1 MPLTN
6 PKYIALRDTCIAK
19 KKELQV
25 VNPFM
30 ASFLASIALDRSNSR
45 KIGYEGMTLFIQLLQ
60 ATELDRLMTSPE
72 AADAHVNWFWAL
84 IDEAHSLKDRA
95 DRRRGIKAVVSV
107 YHSMDKA
114 GFLGKE
120 FWRPDNSPYYY
131 LCKKSFEKTLI
142 DEYCGSKYIA
152 FLRYSI
158 QHHPHFVVI
167 SFRNMAL
174 RDMVLDAFNDW
185 PNKYDR
191 DIGSL
196 QYVKDAEGW
205 FEGTTDGVR
214 DYKDL
219 TAAMLVTARDH
230 ILRTCGEAQ
239 ERRNRMWF
247 MFCIFGHQI
256 RKHPEHHFF
265 RESPVWDSGMVTDHR
280 VSNHIADGFQVA
292 FYGQQDPF
300 KQGHGVLLICD
311 HADDIS
317 ASAIEKTIYR
327 IKLGGITVPVLWDA
341 LANYSL
347 HHLKLNITFVKHFL
361 LWFISVKE
369 RDYGHITKED
379 VDAFRVYISRK
390 CNRGKTRNVYI
401 TVVTNFLKYARE
413 EGYLEV
419 DDDALKD
426 YVYFSYEYNPA
437 PKPQTKVN
445 IERLLV
451 TLKEMGKVNPVYEL
465 IRIMVCI
472 LCTDSIRAGHLCAIN
487 LRRLTFNADG
497 TATLWAKAK
506 NGGQTRVQREFTE
519 KTANRLHRALTVTE
533 EVRNQ
538 CPRGSVEDQLFIYH
552 NQNNC
557 PRPFMAMNIVSFDA
571 FLKNACKVAGIPVM
585 PSGSLRDTF
594 FSNFLIMADQRGMTK
609 LERQA
614 ITHHKS
620 PRSIGSYVKPD
631 IREILK
637 HTAEIERNNI

>member
-1 MPLTN
+1 MALNN
-6 PKYIALRDTCIAK
+6 PKYIALRDTCIAMK
-19 KKELQV
+19 EELQA

-30 ASFLASIALDRSNSR
+30 ASFLASIALDRSNKR
-45 KIGYEGMTLFIQLLQ
+45 RIGYEGMTLFIRLLQ
-60 ATELDRLMTSPE
+60 ATGLDRLMTSPE
-72 AADAHVNWFWAL
+72 VADEHVDWFWAL
-84 IDEAHSLKDRA
+84 TDAAHSLKEKA
-95 DRRRGIKAVVSV
+95 DRRRGIRAVISV
-107 YHSMDKA
+107 YLSMDRA

-131 LCKKSFEKTLI
+131 LCKESFEKTLV
-142 DEYCGSKYIA
+142 EQYCGSRHIA
-152 FLRYSI
+152 FIRYSI
-158 QHHPHFVVI
+158 DHHPQFVVVP
-167 SFRNMAL
+167 FRNMAL
-174 RDMVLDAFNDW
+174 RDMVIEAFNEW

-191 DIGSL
+191 GIGSL

-214 DYKDL
+214 DYRDL
-219 TAAMLVTARDH
+219 TAAMLVIARDN
-230 ILRTCGEAQ
+230 IMRTCGDAR

-247 MFCIFGHQI
+247 MFCIFGTQI

-280 VSNHIADGFQVA
+280 VANHIADGFQIA
-292 FYGQQDPF
+292 FFGQQDPF

-317 ASAIEKTIYR
+317 ASAIRKTIYR
-327 IKLGGITVPVLWDA
+327 IQLESITVPVLWDA
-341 LANYSL
+341 LANYCL
-347 HHLKLNITFVKHFL
+347 HHQKQSIGFIRYFL
-361 LWFISVKE
+361 RWIISVKE

-379 VDAFRVYISRK
+379 MDAFRVHISRK
-390 CNRGKTRNVYI
+390 CNRGEARNVY
-401 TVVTNFLKYARE
+401 VALVTNFLKYAKE

-426 YVYFSYEYNPA
+426 YVYFAHDYNPE
-437 PKPQTKVN
+437 PKPHSKVD

-465 IRIMVCI
+465 IRIMVGI
-472 LCTDSIRAGHLCAIN
+472 LCTNSIRAGQLCVVS
-487 LRRLTFNADG
+487 LRQLTFNADG
-497 TATLWAKAK
+497 TATLRAKAK
-506 NGGQTRVQREFTE
+506 NGGMTRVLREFTE
-519 KTANRLHRALTVTE
+519 KTADRLHRALTVTE

-538 CPRGSVEDQLFIYH
+538 CPRGSVEDQLFIYR
-552 NQNNC
+552 NQNNSS
-557 PRPFMAMNIVSFDA
+557 RPFMAMNLQSFNT

-585 PSGSLRDTF
+585 PSGALRDTF
-594 FSNFLIMADQRGMTK
+594 FSDFLVKADQRGMTK

-631 IREILK
+631 VREILK